1 MTWQRRYLE
10 EIVKHGILLALAVL
24 TLLPLVWMA
33 VTSLKTEGEVFSG
46 PLLWLNGFHFEG
58 YARVFRDTPFF
69 HWLYNSVVLSSLQV
83 AGQLVISI
91 LAAYAFSHFRFHGRE
106 VLFFFVLLTMMMPN
120 QVTMVPTYIIVNE
133 LHWLNTFA
141 GVVVPHMAS
150 GYAIFL
156 LRQAFLT
163 VPRELGEASV
173 IDGCSA
179 AGTLWHVYLRL
190 ISPVLGALTIILFIG
205 IWNDYQWPLLVLTN
219 KALQPLPLALV
230 QFRQEESLEY
240 VPTMAAAALSMLP
253 ILVLFMIAQRSFIE
267 GFANSGLKG

>member
-24 TLLPLVWMA
+24 TLLPLIWMIM
-33 VTSLKTEGEVFSG
+33 TSFKTEGEVFSG
-46 PLLWLNGFHFEG
+46 PLMWPDTFRLDG
-58 YARVFRDTPFF
+58 YVRVFRDMPFF
-69 HWLYNSVVLSSLQV
+69 QWLYNSVVLSSLQV

-91 LAAYAFSHFRFHGRE
+91 LAAYAFAHFRFRGRE

-133 LHWLNTFA
+133 LNWLNTFA
-141 GVVVPHMAS
+141 GVIVPHMAS

-163 VPRELGEASV
+163 VPRELGEASI

-190 ISPVLGALTIILFIG
+190 IGPVLGALTIILFIG
-205 IWNDYQWPLLVLTN
+205 TWNDFQWPLLILTE
-219 KALQPLPLALV
+219 KSLQPLPLALV
-230 QFRQEESLEY
+230 QFRQESSLEY
-240 VPTMAAAALSMLP
+240 VPTMAAATLSMLP
-253 ILVLFMIAQRSFIE
+253 VLVLFMLAQKSFVE